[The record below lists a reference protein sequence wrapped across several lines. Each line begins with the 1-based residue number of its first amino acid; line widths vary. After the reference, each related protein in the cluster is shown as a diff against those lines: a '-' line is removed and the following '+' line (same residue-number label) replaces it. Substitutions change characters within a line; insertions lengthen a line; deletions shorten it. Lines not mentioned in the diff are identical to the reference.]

1 MQNTLKKSAALLL
14 IAVLIFSF
22 TVTVFGANGTQ
33 PTTYSKSRNSGERHV
48 VATTLDGTSASSY
61 YTSGYDYNT
70 LSQLSKSDLLTSLRT
85 LMKSTHKKST
95 SYSDCK
101 NYSDET
107 DCENENSSIIT
118 IYTSY
123 ESSQTEYNSGSGWN
137 REHVWPKSLGGFETS
152 GAGADLH
159 HIRPSENKT
168 NSDRG
173 SKLYGNVTGG
183 TASKGN
189 LSSLVG
195 GHYAGNYYEPLDNVK
210 GDVARICL
218 YVYVRYG
225 GELSKCSNITNVFK
239 SVDVL
244 LEWCELDP
252 VDTWELG
259 RNEVVGAI
267 QGNRNV
273 FIDYPEY
280 AWLIFGKEVPED
292 MQTPS
297 GMAMAA
303 GDCDHTNTEL
313 KNVAG
318 VSCTANGY
326 TGDTVCKDCGKTV
339 VRGTVI
345 TTNGHSY
352 GDWVIV
358 EEATVNGPGKKTKT
372 CSVCQNVLTE
382 VIEQLP
388 PPQCDHP
395 GTEILNYKKSTC
407 SETGYSG
414 DKCCT
419 ECGLILEKGKTILSV
434 AHTYGEWEITKE
446 PTATEVGQKK
456 ASCTVCGK
464 SKTDFI
470 PTLPPCDHSETEIRD
485 AANAD
490 CGNNGYSGDTYCT
503 LCGELVSN
511 GTETSPS
518 GEHIY
523 GEWEVLQFA
532 TPDKFG
538 KQIRKCEVCDH
549 IESSVL
555 VYVEPDNTNTV
566 AIVIISASAGVALF
580 ATAAVIVIVKRKK
593 QH

>member
-1 MQNTLKKSAALLL
+1 LISAAAVFEPEICRERIISFEKKCELL
-14 IAVLIFSF
+14 
-22 TVTVFGANGTQ
+22 
-33 PTTYSKSRNSGERHV
+33 
-48 VATTLDGTSASSY
+48 
-61 YTSGYDYNT
+61 
-70 LSQLSKSDLLTSLRT
+70 SDLGIEKIYVFYLTESFRN
-85 LMKSTHKKST
+85 T
-95 SYSDCK
+95 SPEDFVKLWLSEKLGASEIICGFNYTFGK
-101 NYSDET
+101 N
-107 DCENENSSIIT
+107 
-118 IYTSY
+118 
-123 ESSQTEYNSGSGWN
+123 
-137 REHVWPKSLGGFETS
+137 K
-152 GAGADLH
+152 
-159 HIRPSENKT
+159 
-168 NSDRG
+168 
-173 SKLYGNVTGG
+173 
-183 TASKGN
+183 
-189 LSSLVG
+189 
-195 GHYAGNYYEPLDNVK
+195 
-210 GDVARICL
+210 
-218 YVYVRYG
+218 
-225 GELSKCSNITNVFK
+225 
-239 SVDVL
+239 
-244 LEWCELDP
+244 
-252 VDTWELG
+252 
-259 RNEVVGAI
+259 
-267 QGNRNV
+267 QGNAKLLAEFSEKYGFSLTV
-273 FIDYPEY
+273 
-280 AWLIFGKEVPED
+280 KESVEIEGIIV
-292 MQTPS
+292 S
-297 GMAMAA
+297 S
-303 GDCDHTNTEL
+303 TEIPKL
-313 KNVAG
+313 L
-318 VSCTANGY
+318 ANGY

-464 SKTDFI
+464 TKTDFV

-503 LCGELVSN
+503 LCGELVSE

-518 GEHIY
+518 GEHTY

-566 AIVIISASAGVALF
+566 AIVIISASAGVALL